1 MCLEPEQ
8 SRRGCL
14 NMRAGRAGRTLNHN
28 HRAPES
34 TRCFKFWK
42 GCASARV
49 FSDKACNLMR
59 LHERSFR
66 SIIKR
71 SASRKDSRAG
81 GQRGW
86 VRGLNRAQ
94 QVSMLR
100 GHAEGRDLL
109 ASGCQKNPQG
119 MKPETRRVRQQ
130 AGCGSQIC
138 DRMPRVS
145 RHRFPCRALQTQQRQ
160 AKGRAGR
167 RSVLAHGGG
176 KGMCGVNHGL
186 NGILRQPVLQAVRAA
201 KTTKPDSHLWQM
213 RVTGHASQREGRRKG
228 EIMLQ
233 QTAQAR
239 GFRCAAQNQHG
250 QRGRS
255 GGAHATLYPEG
266 RYSSLHSEESG
277 QAANCLPEAGLMF
290 QPGCRANGTGHTD
303 KLARAG
309 GVDV

>member
-1 MCLEPEQ
+1 MFLEPEQ
-8 SRRGCL
+8 SLRRCL
-14 NMRAGRAGRTLNHN
+14 NMRAGWAEWTLDHN

-42 GCASARV
+42 ACGAARI
-49 FSDKACNLMR
+49 FSDKTRNLMC
-59 LHERSFR
+59 LHERSFCR
-66 SIIKR
+66 IVKW

-81 GQRGW
+81 GQCSW

-94 QVSMLR
+94 QISMLR
-100 GHAEGRDLL
+100 GHAKGRDLL
-109 ASGCQKNPQG
+109 ASCCQKNPQG
-119 MKPETRRVRQQ
+119 IQPETSRVRQQ

-138 DRMPRVS
+138 YRMPCVS

-160 AKGRAGR
+160 GKGRAGR
-167 RSVLAHGGG
+167 RGVPAHGGG

-186 NGILRQPVLQAVRAA
+186 NGILRQPVLQAVWAA

-213 RVTGHASQREGRRKG
+213 RVTGHARQREGGRKG
-228 EIMLQ
+228 GIMLQ

-250 QRGRS
+250 QRGWG
-255 GGAHATLYPEG
+255 GGAHATSYPEG
-266 RYSSLHSEESG
+266 RYLSLHSEERG

-290 QPGCRANGTGHTD
+290 QPGFRANGTGHTD
-303 KLARAG
+303 KLAQAG